1 MEVCRFMTNR
11 ENVGFDEVHLYQ
23 SNDETGRLSLFA
35 DGFLDYQYDN
45 FTEKKYQQN
54 ILFDDIDECI
64 VNLHSVMSADTEGET
79 SYLFDF
85 YADNDKDYSILSDDK
100 IKIYV
105 HLLNVNWIL

>member
-54 ILFDDIDECI
+54 IFCVCHRQELRLCSLPSLI
-64 VNLHSVMSADTEGET
+64 ADRI
-79 SYLFDF
+79 
-85 YADNDKDYSILSDDK
+85 A
-100 IKIYV
+100 
-105 HLLNVNWIL
+105 